1 MSEEVTLNPKPGFVI
16 KTVIASGKRQGAKI
30 FINLCVDDQV
40 PEPNVQSYDDVP
52 VSPEDFVVPI
62 VLSQERETIDKA
74 GRKSL
79 VRDCCVNPR
88 VVDNSLKNARF
99 RLMVIGTCL
108 ELVGNSSD
116 EVLSQE
122 FSLPKM
128 QFKESLEKTVIRRQD
143 LEPQGTSVSGVTSQ
157 LDELAGQV
165 LKEKNTS
172 QSDEKIDNSQSAL
185 KNKSL
190 IQVVDDDVPMEEPT
204 EEAPEDDQISYKTS
218 RYDSSLYN
226 GEGQPPRFKVEIT
239 GIEQSKAEGLTIGL
253 DKIQR
258 RIRCLSMDIPVP
270 AVADKVEAYYAR
282 DTSVLTLFVY

>member
-1 MSEEVTLNPKPGFVI
+1 MSEEITLNPKPGFVI
-16 KTVIASGKRQGAKI
+16 KTVIASGKRQGTKT

-40 PEPNVQSYDDVP
+40 PEPNVQSYDDVS
-52 VSPEDFVVPI
+52 VSPDDFVVPI

-99 RLMVIGTCL
+99 RLMVIETCL

-116 EVLSQE
+116 EVLSRE

-165 LKEKNTS
+165 LREKSTPQPDKS
-172 QSDEKIDNSQSAL
+172 VDKSIGNS
-185 KNKSL
+185 KSL
-190 IQVVDDDVPMEEPT
+190 IQVVDEDVPMEEPT
-204 EEAPEDDQISYKTS
+204 EEPLEDDRINYKTT
-218 RYDSSLYN
+218 RYDSSLYS

-258 RIRCLSMDIPVP
+258 RIRCMSLDIPVP